1 MSGVENWPHRA
12 VRIDYLKYDIILF
25 SEGKSMVVYDIK
37 KESHVFG
44 LMIMD
49 CYSYLIK
56 TTKEFS
62 IARQLLRSGTS
73 IGANIREA
81 QDGESKKDF
90 LHKMNISLKEAK
102 ETQYRLWLL
111 HDSWWIAEY
120 IGAKELKKKANE
132 LSRMLT
138 KIVRTTKQ
146 NLWINR

>member
-1 MSGVENWPHRA
+1 MAN
-12 VRIDYLKYDIILF
+12 YD
-25 SEGKSMVVYDIK
+25 VK

-56 TTKEFS
+56 MTKEFS

-73 IGANIREA
+73 VGANIREA

-102 ETQYRLWLL
+102 ETQYRL
-111 HDSWWIAEY
+111 
-120 IGAKELKKKANE
+120 
-132 LSRMLT
+132 
-138 KIVRTTKQ
+138 
-146 NLWINR
+146 